1 MNKLKFLIL
10 IPLLL
15 CFACDDKKLLQVS
28 YDIQVGI
35 NTAAQATA
43 AAHQSGVLS
52 DAGFKEIALAELDA
66 NNAYISLETALKQ
79 SGQVTKANKQSF
91 LLLVQNLAA
100 AAGRMQT
107 AGTLHI
113 KNPDKQKAFL
123 TAVAAIQAAAVI
135 GQSIIASR

>member
-1 MNKLKFLIL
+1 MNKFKLLLL

-28 YDIQVGI
+28 YDIQVSL
-35 NTAAQATA
+35 NAAAQATV
-43 AAHQSGVLS
+43 AAHQSSLLS
-52 DAGFKEIALAELDA
+52 DAGFREIALAELDA

-79 SGQVTKANKQSF
+79 SGQVTTANKAS
-91 LLLVQNLAA
+91 LLLLIQNLAA
-100 AAGRMQT
+100 AAGKMQT

-113 KNPDKQKAFL
+113 KDPNKQKAFL

-135 GQSIIASR
+135 GQSIIASK